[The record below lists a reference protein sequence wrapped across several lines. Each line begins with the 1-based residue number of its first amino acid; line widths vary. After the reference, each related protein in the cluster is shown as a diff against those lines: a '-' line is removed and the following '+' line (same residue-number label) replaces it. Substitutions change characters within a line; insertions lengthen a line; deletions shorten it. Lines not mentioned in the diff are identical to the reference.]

1 MNPKI
6 SEKIDWSM
14 LFRAILMWIVSLLV
28 GMTLIIGAQQYLQ
41 YQMKWELSQRN
52 SFGQVQ
58 AEYSRV
64 QEALD
69 IVKSSYYNFF
79 NQLITQSFFQEKLA
93 GSLEEQ
99 RLHIVEE
106 IVALIQQLKLPA
118 PATYELTQS
127 TLYKVQTI
135 VTEDSFKVYETK
147 LILKLGLL
155 HEEDLLKLIETIEF
169 QKFPGLFNLQKCEI
183 TRLQESI
190 NVNELKT
197 NLQASCVL
205 AWYTST
211 IMR

>member
-6 SEKIDWSM
+6 SEKIDWSV
-14 LFRAILMWIVSLLV
+14 LFRAMLMWIVSLL
-28 GMTLIIGAQQYLQ
+28 MSIALIIGAQQYLQ
-41 YQMKWELSQRN
+41 YQMTWELSQRN

-106 IVALIQQLKLPA
+106 IVALIQKLPA

-127 TLYKVQTI
+127 TLYTVPSI
-135 VTEDSFKVYETK
+135 LTENSFKVYETK

-183 TRLQESI
+183 ARLQESI